1 MNHNKIFISQ
11 GTLNMG
17 RNRSNRRL
25 IARLDHQSK
34 SYNPNVLSQ
43 CKYKNI
49 CPNNIPKY
57 SMKCIFNKK
66 DCKIGKYFK
75 RFEGLDITK
84 LGVGN

>member
-1 MNHNKIFISQ
+1 MKQIMISQ
-11 GTLNMG
+11 GSLNMA

-49 CPNNIPKY
+49 CPNNIKKY
-57 SMKCIFNKK
+57 SMKCIFNKRS
-66 DCKIGKYFK
+66 CKVRDYFK
-75 RFEGLDITK
+75 RFNGLDIDR
-84 LGVGN
+84 LGVEG